1 MLEKRVWRD
10 FAIVTFSIAM
20 VGIGLGSTLPL
31 TALVLDARGFGPE
44 VVGWMLSALA
54 LGGLVGAIAAP
65 AATQRFGRPR
75 LMFACL
81 VLLGLSVMP
90 LQYVTS
96 LWSWAALRFLFGV
109 AIAPVFVLGESW
121 INVLASDAVRGR
133 VVAIYST
140 SFTLS
145 QVLGPPLV
153 DVLMRYQDQAFLICS
168 GLFLLGTPV
177 MLLASNEAMQMTP
190 RPDHDDSDHHR
201 NKRYSD
207 KDATSSWLAIIRTA
221 PALIA
226 GVAFFALFDNVALSF
241 LPLFA
246 LDQGFSQSRALTAVT
261 LVLAGDATLQLIVG
275 WLADRYGRARIHLL
289 CGVLIC
295 LLLPLLSVM
304 IGIAGVWMIYFYLL
318 GGIAGSIYTLC
329 LIASGERF
337 SGTALLRASGLMS
350 ITWNIASS
358 TGSAAT
364 GVVMQWFGASTM
376 TAVLWLVAAGFLVTL
391 WKERNKQFVQ
401 HIG

>member
-1 MLEKRVWRD
+1 
-10 FAIVTFSIAM
+10 
-20 VGIGLGSTLPL
+20 
-31 TALVLDARGFGPE
+31 
-44 VVGWMLSALA
+44 MLSALA

-65 AATQRFGRPR
+65 TVTHYFGRPR
-75 LMFACL
+75 SMFGCL
-81 VLLGLSVMP
+81 LLLGLSVML

-153 DVLMRYQDQAFLICS
+153 DVLMRYQENAFLICG

-177 MLLASNEAMQMTP
+177 MLLAGDEVSLTKPHQG
-190 RPDHDDSDHHR
+190 HDETDHHLNNSR
-201 NKRYSD
+201 GD
-207 KDATSSWLAIIRTA
+207 KDATSSWLAIMRTA

-261 LVLAGDATLQLIVG
+261 LVLAGDATLQLAVG

-289 CGVLIC
+289 CGVFIC
-295 LLLPLLSVM
+295 LLLPLLSIM
-304 IGIAGVWMIYFYLL
+304 IGIPGLWMIYFYLL

-350 ITWNIASS
+350 ITWNISSS

-364 GVVMQWFGASTM
+364 GVVMQWFGAAAV
-376 TAVLWLVAAGFLVTL
+376 TAVLWLVAAGFVITL
-391 WKERNKQFVQ
+391 WLERNQPPSMSSAR
-401 HIG
+401 